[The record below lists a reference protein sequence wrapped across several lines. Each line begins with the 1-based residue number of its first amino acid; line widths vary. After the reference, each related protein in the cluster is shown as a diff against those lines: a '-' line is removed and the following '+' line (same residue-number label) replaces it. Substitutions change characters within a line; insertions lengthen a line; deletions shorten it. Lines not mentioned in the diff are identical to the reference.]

1 MENLNKN
8 ALNNGIILAIL
19 NVAAQL
25 IVYYAF
31 PSIIGS
37 LTYSLS
43 LTLVSLIIYIVFT
56 VDLKKKIGGFWS
68 FKEALRGIFLMSL
81 AGNLITNVF
90 MFVFFKFI
98 ESDAYDK
105 VSQIVTQ
112 NAISNLEKF
121 GVTEQAQ
128 VDKAVEQALKQIK
141 SIYQPDL
148 KSFLIS
154 IGTTILIGF
163 VLSLIFAAIFKKNP
177 PMFAPVDESES

>member
-8 ALNNGIILAIL
+8 AINNGIILAVISI
-19 NVAAQL
+19 AAQL

-43 LTLVSLIIYIVFT
+43 LTLISLLIYIVFT
-56 VDLKKKIGGFWS
+56 IDLKKKIGGYWS
-68 FKEALRGIFLMSL
+68 FKDALKGIFLMSL
-81 AGNLITNVF
+81 LGNLITNLS

-112 NAISNLEKF
+112 NAISNLERF
-121 GVTEQAQ
+121 GVTDQNQ
-128 VDKAVEQALKQIK
+128 VDQAVDQALKQIK
-141 SIYQPDL
+141 SIYQPDF

-163 VLSLIFAAIFKKNP
+163 VMSLIFAAIFKKNP
-177 PMFAPVDESES
+177 PMFAPTEESES

>member
-8 ALNNGIILAIL
+8 AINNGIILAII
-19 NVAAQL
+19 NIAAQL

-43 LTLVSLIIYIVFT
+43 LTVVSLLVYIFFT
-56 VDLKKKIGGFWS
+56 IDLKKKIGGYWS
-68 FKEALRGIFLMSL
+68 FKNALKGIFLMSL
-81 AGNLITNVF
+81 VGNLITNF
-90 MFVFFKFI
+90 FIFLFFKFI
-98 ESDAYDK
+98 ESDAYNK

-121 GVTEQAQ
+121 GVTDQDK
-128 VDKAVEQALKQIK
+128 VDKAVDQALKQIK

-163 VLSLIFAAIFKKNP
+163 VMSLIFAAIFKKNP
-177 PMFAPVDESES
+177 PMFAPTEESES